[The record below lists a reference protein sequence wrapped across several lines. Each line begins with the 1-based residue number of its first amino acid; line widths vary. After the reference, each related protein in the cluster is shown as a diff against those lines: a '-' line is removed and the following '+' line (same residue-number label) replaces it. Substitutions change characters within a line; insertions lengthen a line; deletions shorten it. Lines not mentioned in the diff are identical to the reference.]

1 MGENGILLY
10 GADGRALS
18 LAGIGSFGSMGD
30 FGPGVPLTPRYPAA
44 TPPRESQY
52 PIGHNIY
59 PTPRQ
64 EGGGALTFAMLRVL
78 AKACPYFAIAVE
90 YRKKQVR
97 GMAWDIVP
105 SEDKKSQ
112 AARRTHSAEIERVK
126 AFLRKPNRIDGL
138 GFSTWIG
145 QLLEETLVT
154 DATVIYR
161 QTDRA
166 GRLHSLVQIDGA
178 TVKQLIDLY
187 GHVVGYQQVL
197 YGFPHTGYSRP
208 IDVGDTLTRSE
219 LDYLIYTP
227 TVSSVYGR
235 SPIEEIEPT
244 IRVAMN
250 RILTQLAWHTDGNV
264 PVAFIEAP
272 ESWTADQ
279 IAIYQQYLDLTLSGS
294 LKDRAK
300 LRVLGHGANY
310 KPAIPFNFTKDEEE
324 AILSQV
330 LAHLGVPR
338 SILVA
343 QVNRATGETL
353 QDQSVDTGL
362 RPLLLWLEEYLT
374 GIVQGPLG
382 APDLE
387 FSWVSGLAG
396 DALKE
401 SQARETDLR
410 AGVKTR
416 NEVRAD
422 LGLDP
427 IEESEDAIDPSL
439 IQRAF
444 LEAGV
449 LTRNEV
455 RATLGLGP
463 ATVGGDEYVRL
474 VDPLLGGAPGDEEG
488 DEEPGD
494 EQLEG
499 KAGDASGELPEPN
512 EKDAKETAKAARA
525 ELAQW
530 KRFAA
535 KRLEKG
541 RKVGAFRAAAIPA
554 PVRALVARGLDFDG
568 GLIVLEKKLRLTN
581 GVKAK
586 AEGGIARAY
595 RTYLAA
601 ELARAKRYAAKAIAK
616 AATIRRDVGYTPE
629 PAPSL
634 SRLLRGVYSAGGRDA
649 VEAFDLGVSFRLVDR
664 NAQEWADEHGAELV
678 KGIDATTRDRVR
690 SILDDAIEEGWSPDR
705 LATALEE
712 SGAFAESR
720 AMTIARTEV
729 AVAQNAGAIETY
741 GEAGFSR
748 VYVYDGDDDAECAAA
763 NGQIWT
769 VAEAAAAPTAHPNCT
784 RAFSP
789 VPEED

>member
-1 MGENGILLY
+1 M
-10 GADGRALS
+10 
-18 LAGIGSFGSMGD
+18 D
-30 FGPGVPLTPRYPAA
+30 FGPGEPLSPRYGAP

-52 PIGHNIY
+52 PIGFNMY

-64 EGGGALTFAMLRVL
+64 EGGGSLSFATLRAL
-78 AKACPYFAIAVE
+78 AKACPYFAIGVE

-97 GMAWDIVP
+97 GMSWDIVP
-105 SEDKKSQ
+105 TADRKSQ
-112 AARRTHSAEIERVK
+112 AARRSHAPEIERVK
-126 AFLRKPNRIDGL
+126 AWMRKPNRVDGL
-138 GFSTWIG
+138 GFSTWVG

-161 QTDRA
+161 QNDRA

-178 TVKQLIDLY
+178 TVKQLIDGY
-187 GHVVGYQQVL
+187 GHAVGYQQVL
-197 YGFPHTGYSRP
+197 YGFPHTRYSRP
-208 IDVGDTLTRSE
+208 VDVGDALTRSE

-227 TVSSVYGR
+227 TVGSIYGR
-235 SPIEEIEPT
+235 SPLEEIEPT
-244 IRVAMN
+244 IRVAVN
-250 RILTQLAWHTDGNV
+250 RILSQLSWHTEGNV
-264 PVAFIEAP
+264 PVAFLEAP
-272 ESWTADQ
+272 ETWDVKQ
-279 IAIYQQYLDLTLSGS
+279 IGTYQEYLNTQLGGS
-294 LKDRAK
+294 LKERAR
-300 LRVLGHGANY
+300 LRVIAHGANY
-310 KPAIPFNFTKDEEE
+310 KPAVPFAFTKDEEE

-382 APDLE
+382 APELE

-427 IEESEDAIDPSL
+427 IEESDDAIDPSL

-463 ATVGGDEYVRL
+463 ALEGGDEYVRL
-474 VDPLLGGAPGDEEG
+474 VDPLAGGGAPGDEGDEEG
-488 DEEPGD
+488 DEK
-494 EQLEG
+494 LEG
-499 KAGDASGELPEPN
+499 KATDEKAGELPEPD

-530 KRFAA
+530 RRFAS
-535 KRLEKG
+535 KRIEKG

-568 GLIVLEKKLRLTN
+568 GLIVLEKKLRMTA

-601 ELARAKRYAAKAIAK
+601 ELARAKRYAEKAIAK

-634 SRLLRGVYSAGGRDA
+634 SRLLRGVYNAGGRDA

-729 AVAQNAGAIETY
+729 AVAQNAGALETY